1 MVLSVAALKISGDF
15 NRSTMRT
22 SPVRRLSLGAVGLLA
37 AVVLLL
43 PACQQSGL
51 RVMVRKT
58 ASWANGYEATITIA
72 NEGRGKVDGWT
83 VEFDLPP
90 DAKVETYWDAGVSQ
104 YGTHIK
110 AKSLHYNAKVKRSRS
125 IEFGFTVSGT
135 GMPTNCRING
145 QECGRLVAKKAK
157 PKTRKPS
164 TTTTTPD
171 RSTTTTAPSTTTT
184 TPPVPGD
191 PTTPTTVAPPT
202 STTAPTAA
210 ELLARLDSCQ
220 QISDGEYPT
229 DRGEDESVPV
239 CKTAGVVFWEAD
251 MDIDC
256 DGVSTERCNKT
267 SDPSFQPDTFLH
279 TSKSLPLDSSALPYV
294 VLPSPSATFDY
305 RDHGIASGDV
315 VAVVY
320 EGKVEYAVFGDTGPT
335 GIIGE
340 GSYALAER
348 LGIDPDPLRGGT
360 DDGVT
365 YVVFPGSKV
374 SPVEDHTAAVAQ
386 GQEATRRLVAG
397 N

>member
-1 MVLSVAALKISGDF
+1 
-15 NRSTMRT
+15 
-22 SPVRRLSLGAVGLLA
+22 
-37 AVVLLL
+37 
-43 PACQQSGL
+43 
-51 RVMVRKT
+51 MVRKT
-58 ASWANGYEATITIA
+58 ASWSNGYEATITIA
-72 NEGRGKVDGWT
+72 NEGRGKVEGWV
-83 VEFDLPP
+83 VEFDVPP
-90 DAKVETYWDAGVSQ
+90 DVKVETYWDAGVSQ

-110 AKSLHYNAKVKRSRS
+110 AKSLHYNAKVKRNRS

-145 QECGRLVAKKAK
+145 EECGRLVAKRAK

-164 TTTTTPD
+164 TTTTRPD
-171 RSTTTTAPSTTTT
+171 RSTTTTTAPSTSSTT
-184 TPPVPGD
+184 TPPTSGD
-191 PTTPTTVAPPT
+191 PTTTTVVPPT
-202 STTAPTAA
+202 STTAPTAS

-220 QISDGEYPT
+220 RISDGEYPT
-229 DRGEDESVPV
+229 DSGADRSVPV
-239 CKTAGVVFWEAD
+239 CRTAAGGVFWEAD

-256 DGVSTERCNKT
+256 DGVVSEKCNKT
-267 SDPSFQPDTFLH
+267 TDPSFQPDTFVH
-279 TSKSLPLDSSALPYV
+279 TSQSLPLDSATLPYV

-315 VAVVY
+315 VAVIY

-360 DDGVT
+360 EDGVT

-374 SPVEDHTAAVAQ
+374 SPVEDHAAAVAQ
-386 GQEATRRLVAG
+386 GEVAARRLISG
-397 N
+397 G